1 MDYEGFIEI
10 VRSRRSIRSYKPDPV
25 DDGLIEKIVE
35 AGKWAPSGNNTQP
48 LEIVVVKEKT
58 LVEQIEELTRQNCEP
73 KLGQHFGTPVMLAV
87 LGDPR
92 LCDAYPK
99 GLVREEILHA
109 SLSAAIENMLLAATV
124 VGLGGSVWKTV
135 SPSAAVKIKE
145 LLGIPMFYILK
156 ALLPLGFPKGDTV
169 LPSKRDVVIHEN
181 RFDIN
186 KLKDEKEISGIMN
199 KYCIM
204 KELNKIRYL

>member
-48 LEIVVVKEKT
+48 LEIVAVKEKA

-73 KLGQHFGTPVMLAV
+73 KLGQHFGAPAMLVV

-156 ALLPLGFPKGDTV
+156 ALLPLGYPKGDV
-169 LPSKRDVVIHEN
+169 LA
-181 RFDIN
+181 DILIYEAHQLDDYYQRN
-186 KLKDEKEISGIMN
+186 QRG
-199 KYCIM
+199 
-204 KELNKIRYL
+204 

>member
-25 DDGLIEKIVE
+25 DDEIIEKIVE

-48 LEIVVVKEKT
+48 LEIVAVKKKS
-58 LVEQIEELTRQNCEP
+58 LVEQIEELTKQNCEP
-73 KLGQHFGTPVMLAV
+73 KLGQHFGAPAMLVV

-99 GLVREEILHA
+99 GFVREEILHA
-109 SLSAAIENMLLAATV
+109 SLSAAIENMLLASTAI
-124 VGLGGSVWKTV
+124 GLGGSIWKTV
-135 SPSAAVKIKE
+135 SPSAGIMIKE
-145 LLGIPMFYILK
+145 LLGIPQLYVLK
-156 ALLPLGFPKGDTV
+156 ALLPLGYPKGNV
-169 LPSKRDVVIHEN
+169 VPPSKREVAIHEN
-181 RFDIN
+181 RFEIS
-186 KLKDEKEISGIMN
+186 KLKDEKEISDIMN